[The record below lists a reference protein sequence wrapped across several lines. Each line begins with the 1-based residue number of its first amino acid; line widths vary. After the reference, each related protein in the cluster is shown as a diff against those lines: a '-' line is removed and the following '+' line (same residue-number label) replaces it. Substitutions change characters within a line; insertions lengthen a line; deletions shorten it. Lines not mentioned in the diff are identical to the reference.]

1 MSGTATGRAA
11 IDRAPTSSVSPRAEA
26 RPGESASVLV
36 DVGNGKGA
44 LVLYLDDGVV
54 DDEIEISP
62 VRSAHRVHTGVLDR
76 HTASGVVRAAVFG
89 SLVAGSYTVWRDAR
103 TAAATV
109 TVVAGTVTE
118 WTSDPSAQLGVASA

>member
-1 MSGTATGRAA
+1 MSGTATGRAVT
-11 IDRAPTSSVSPRAEA
+11 DRAPTSSVSPRAEA

-44 LVLYLDDGVV
+44 LVLYLDDGFV

-109 TVVAGTVTE
+109 MVVAGTVTE

>member
-1 MSGTATGRAA
+1 MSGTATGRAVT
-11 IDRAPTSSVSPRAEA
+11 DRAPTSSASPRAEA
-26 RPGESASVLV
+26 RPRESASVLV

-44 LVLYLDDGVV
+44 LVLYLDDGFI

-76 HTASGVVRAAVFG
+76 HTASRVVRVAVFG